1 MGWVGGGGVGWG
13 EGGREVAAVVCV
25 RGVCV
30 CARDVLSFVMLVCVR
45 LLFAF
50 LFSFWFFVFDIVRCH
65 LLLVITI
72 VLCSRVIIS
81 PRSFVMICP

>member
-1 MGWVGGGGVGWG
+1 MGGG